1 MFALTP
7 PDTVSLSANAEFQ
20 NEAVAEMRTLVDIVR
35 QAPAHIQFSGLLLTG
50 SFARGEGAIASTPF
64 RHTRWLSDI
73 ECLAVLP
80 DRRRADFARARQ
92 FLADAVRLA
101 NDESNRRAR
110 GIKIEI
116 TPIMASRLGAM
127 RPAIFTRELVDHG
140 KLLWGEPAQVPMPPR
155 ASCDCLRIDA
165 LRLLNNRIIETL
177 ALRAGCSGDPDAQ
190 PSKSYLLSK
199 FWVELGTSLSVFL
212 GCYRSTYRGRQA
224 ALESALT
231 GPPSDLDP
239 DTVRLLSDRLKP
251 ATEIKL
257 GRFDLEG
264 EIRDD
269 YETVARAAQ
278 HLWCWET
285 GQLLG
290 DGTQPTGD
298 WPDTAQRLRRIE
310 GIKARARDWARLALR
325 TGLLTNVHIQSFGDL
340 LRAGS
345 FANAI
350 YTSGCLLFFYWND
363 IGLGTASGKA
373 ITRTV
378 CRLFDVSTAAQPST
392 RRLLAVGT
400 YRAWQS
406 HLRSAAA

>member
-1 MFALTP
+1 
-7 PDTVSLSANAEFQ
+7 
-20 NEAVAEMRTLVDIVR
+20 
-35 QAPAHIQFSGLLLTG
+35 
-50 SFARGEGAIASTPF
+50 
-64 RHTRWLSDI
+64 
-73 ECLAVLP
+73 
-80 DRRRADFARARQ
+80 
-92 FLADAVRLA
+92 
-101 NDESNRRAR
+101 
-110 GIKIEI
+110 
-116 TPIMASRLGAM
+116 MASRLAAM

-140 KLLWGEPAQVPMPPR
+140 KLLWGEPALVPMPR
-155 ASCDCLRIDA
+155 SASPDCLRVDA

-177 ALRAGCSGDPDAQ
+177 ALRAGCGGDPDGQ

-224 ALESALT
+224 ALESALS
-231 GPPSDLDP
+231 GPLLGLDP
-239 DTVRLLSDRLKP
+239 DTVRLLSDRLKL

-257 GRFDLEG
+257 GRFDADS

-269 YETVARAAQ
+269 YDTLARAAQ
-278 HLWCWET
+278 HLWWWET

-290 DGTQPTGD
+290 DGTPPSGD
-298 WPDTAQRLRRIE
+298 WRATPQRLRRIE
-310 GIKARARDWARLALR
+310 GIKARARDWARLTLR
-325 TGLLTNVHIQSFGDL
+325 TGLHTNVRIQSLGDL

-363 IGLGTASGKA
+363 IGLGTNPGKA
-373 ITRTV
+373 ITKTL
-378 CRLFDVSTAAQPST
+378 CRLFDVSSAAQTST
-392 RRLLAVGT
+392 RRHLAVHT